1 MDAFEK
7 QISMRLRRE
16 TEILIPPAKMLEEI
30 QHRILTVVQE
40 EDPSISSWTASSAT
54 PVPDMVCQF
63 QAVRWQV
70 I

>member
-1 MDAFEK
+1 MDTFER
-7 QISMRLRRE
+7 QISMRLWKE

-30 QHRILTVVQE
+30 QRRILIIVQE

-54 PVPDMVCQF
+54 LVPDMVCQF
-63 QAVRWQV
+63 QAVRWQA

>member
-1 MDAFEK
+1 MDTFER
-7 QISMRLRRE
+7 QISLRLRKE
-16 TEILIPPAKMLEEI
+16 TETLIPPTRLLEEI
-30 QHRILTVVQE
+30 QRRILIVFQE

-54 PVPDMVCQF
+54 SVPDMVCQF